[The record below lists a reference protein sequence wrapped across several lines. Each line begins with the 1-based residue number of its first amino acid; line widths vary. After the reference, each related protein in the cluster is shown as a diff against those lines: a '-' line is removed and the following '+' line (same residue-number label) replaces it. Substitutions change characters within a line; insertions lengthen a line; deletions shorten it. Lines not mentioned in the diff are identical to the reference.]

1 MRKRETTKKT
11 NREYDSQSVRR
22 RPNASSAPRVRV
34 SGAVSES
41 AVRPPRD
48 PLSVRTRP
56 PSVDRR
62 PCQFLNVGHI
72 ILREIQFLSFVFF
85 SFSLPFDL
93 ILTVWLLWVDR
104 RSSLSF
110 IFLLSSHS
118 SHHTHAFKLT
128 LAHDIHIYTHIKD
141 MCTCVHTSVH
151 TLYMYAC
158 GCAQVCVCV

>member
-1 MRKRETTKKT
+1 MRKCEKERQLKRQTESTTARACGGVQT
-11 NREYDSQSVRR
+11 RPPRRGSECQARSPRAPSVR
-22 RPNASSAPRVRV
+22 
-34 SGAVSES
+34 
-41 AVRPPRD
+41 RD

-104 RSSLSF
+104 RSSLFHFSSVF
-110 IFLLSSHS
+110 PFLSSYTRIQTDTCTRHTYIHS
-118 SHHTHAFKLT
+118 HK
-128 LAHDIHIYTHIKD
+128 
-141 MCTCVHTSVH
+141 
-151 TLYMYAC
+151 
-158 GCAQVCVCV
+158 